1 MELSALLNAGGIA
14 AIAAN
19 ALNSMILLIAARLR
33 GATSYPSAQ
42 EQLFTLLLHLAAGIG
57 MGLMFWLSW
66 GFTAIVAVPWWQR
79 GMAFALVVWGV
90 MCIPTLIQIASTR
103 TTTWSTV
110 LSSALQWLISAG
122 AVGLACA
129 WSWQRSSY

>member
-19 ALNSMILLIAARLR
+19 AFNGMILLIAARLR
-33 GATSYPSAQ
+33 GATSYPTAQ
-42 EQLFTLLLHLAAGIG
+42 EQLFSLLLHLAAGVG
-57 MGLMFWLSW
+57 LGLMFWLSW

-79 GMAFALVVWGV
+79 GIAFAMVVWTV
-90 MCIPTLIQIASTR
+90 VCIPTLIQIAAARAAQWSALLST
-103 TTTWSTV
+103 
-110 LSSALQWLISAG
+110 ALQWLVSIA